1 MAADPHALPAL
12 IREHLAWLAAT
23 NYAAS
28 TVRTRRA
35 SLQRFATWAEA
46 HGLTHPA
53 ELTLPVLER
62 YRMTLIHRATA
73 AGHPVSWGVQAQHL
87 IAVRSFLSWCT
98 RQHLVRYN
106 AAQELELPRQPQ
118 RLPRAVL
125 SAGEAERVLAM
136 PDLRDPLGL
145 RDRAILETLYSTGMR
160 RMELITLTP
169 PDLDP
174 ERGVVLVREGKG
186 RKDRVVPIGERAL
199 AWIAKYLLEVRPL
212 LVLPPDRGTLF
223 LTRRGRRLRP
233 NRLTEL
239 LHRYVQASGVGKPGS
254 CHLFRHTMATLM
266 LEGGADIRHIQ
277 AMLGHAELS
286 TTARYTRVSIARLK
300 AVHERTH
307 PARLTRAP
315 APSSLAAELAADSP
329 RDGAGA
335 KR

>member
-12 IREHLAWLAAT
+12 IRDHLAWLAAT

-28 TVRTRRA
+28 TVRTRR
-35 SLQRFATWAEA
+35 SCLERFASWADA
-46 HGLTHPA
+46 HGLTHPR

-62 YRMTLIHRATA
+62 YRTTLLHRATA
-73 AGHPVSWGVQAQHL
+73 AGHPVSWGAQAQHL
-87 IAVRSFLSWCT
+87 VALRSFLTWCT
-98 RQHLVRYN
+98 RQHLVPYN

-125 SAGEAERVLAM
+125 SASEAERVLAG
-136 PDLRDPLGL
+136 PNLSDPLGL
-145 RDRAILETLYSTGMR
+145 RDRAILETLYSTGLR
-160 RMELITLTP
+160 RLELIHLAL
-169 PDLDP
+169 PDVDTA
-174 ERGVVLVREGKG
+174 RGVVFVREGKG

-199 AWIAKYLLEVRPL
+199 AWLEKYRREVRPL
-212 LVLPPDRGTLF
+212 LVMPPDPGTLF

-239 LHRYVQASGVGKPGS
+239 LRRYVEASGVGKPGS
-254 CHLFRHTMATLM
+254 CHLFRHTMATLL

-286 TTARYTRVSIARLK
+286 TTAIYTRVSVARLK
-300 AVHERTH
+300 AVHTRTH

-315 APSSLAAELAADSP
+315 APALSLAADLAAHSS
-329 RDGAGA
+329 R
-335 KR
+335 

>member
-12 IREHLAWLAAT
+12 IRDHLAWLAAT

-28 TVRTRRA
+28 TVRTRR
-35 SLQRFATWAEA
+35 SCLERFASWADA
-46 HGLTHPA
+46 RGLTHPA

-62 YRMTLIHRATA
+62 YRTTLLHRLTP
-73 AGHPVSWGVQAQHL
+73 AGRPVSWSAQAQHL
-87 IAVRSFLSWCT
+87 VAVRSFLTWCT
-98 RQHLVRYN
+98 RQHLVPYK

-125 SAGEAERVLAM
+125 SASEAERILAV
-136 PDLRDPLGL
+136 PDLVDPLGL

-160 RMELITLTP
+160 RLELIHLSL
-169 PDLDP
+169 PDVDP
-174 ERGVVLVREGKG
+174 ERGVVFIREGKG
-186 RKDRVVPIGERAL
+186 RKDRVVPIGDRAL
-199 AWIAKYLLEVRPL
+199 AWVEKYRREVRPL
-212 LVLPPDRGTLF
+212 LVMPPDAGTVF

-239 LHRYVQASGVGKPGS
+239 LHHYVETSGVGKPGS
-254 CHLFRHTMATLM
+254 CHLFRHTMATLL

-286 TTARYTRVSIARLK
+286 TTAIYTRVSVAQLK
-300 AVHERTH
+300 AVHTRTH

-315 APSSLAAELAADSP
+315 AASSLAADAITAN
-329 RDGAGA
+329 DGVE
-335 KR
+335 R